1 MSIVEHHKEVEYPF
15 SKKSV
20 FIVMKRFTTFCFVTL
35 GLFLVYSCNS
45 KRETDAKIAEIEKK
59 YQDSLTLLRNDLKEA
74 RSKIEVLSYPA
85 DQRFLHITELFNAQE
100 YEKAKKEIAE
110 LKNLFPNASENTE
123 CAKMLEKIA
132 AIAAAKKAEE
142 ERIKA
147 LGFKALTVVQKTKI
161 GSNDVVFS
169 NCKVGLKFI
178 HDVYPTYS
186 GSSWFEHTA
195 DKGSKYISFN
205 MDVTSTDKNPNIPT
219 VAFYSIDGSSLIH
232 RSTFWV
238 LFARWDD
245 YGSYLGNEP
254 DLKNDFSKVNMVK
267 FRVGIE
273 IDDEYLNKPYMVV
286 LKKENTQ
293 VRKYEK
299 YKNPPVYYEGDA
311 GYPGILN
318 IEDFNKGQYLPIKI
332 ENLK

>member
-1 MSIVEHHKEVEYPF
+1 MTIVNQREVKGPF
-15 SKKSV
+15 LQEVVLSK
-20 FIVMKRFTTFCFVTL
+20 VMKKLSCILIFIWGFVL
-35 GLFLVYSCNS
+35 LVSCIEQNNS
-45 KRETDAKIAEIEKK
+45 VIKEKSDSIASLKKQVAILEQRINLLEFPASDRIKAIKDFVESEKYDEALSGIRELKEYFPKSAEIE
-59 YQDSLTLLRNDLKEA
+59 EA
-74 RSKIEVLSYPA
+74 NNLIKQIE
-85 DQRFLHITELFNAQE
+85 
-100 YEKAKKEIAE
+100 AKKQ
-110 LKNLFPNASENTE
+110 
-123 CAKMLEKIA
+123 
-132 AIAAAKKAEE
+132 AIEE
-142 ERIKA
+142 EKQRIRA
-147 LGFKALTVVQKTKI
+147 LGFKALTIVQKTKI
-161 GSNDVVFS
+161 GSNDISFS

-219 VAFYSIDGSSLIH
+219 VAFYSIDGGSLIY

-254 DLKNDFSKVNMVK
+254 DLKNDFSKVNTVK

-293 VRKYEK
+293 VRNYDKYR
-299 YKNPPVYYEGDA
+299 NPPVYYNGDA
-311 GYPGILN
+311 GYPGVLD
-318 IEDFNKGQYLPIKI
+318 IEDFNKGEYIPIKI